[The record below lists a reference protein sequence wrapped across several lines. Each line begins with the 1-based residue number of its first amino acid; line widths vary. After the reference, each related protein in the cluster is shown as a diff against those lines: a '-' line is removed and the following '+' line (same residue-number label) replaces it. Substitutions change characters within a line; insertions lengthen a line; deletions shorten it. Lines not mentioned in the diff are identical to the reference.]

1 LERGRIAESSSRT
14 SEVKQAL
21 AVEVAESCE
30 ELLTEDGAQNRN
42 RQEEHGM
49 TGMNPALV
57 IG

>member
-1 LERGRIAESSSRT
+1 
-14 SEVKQAL
+14 
-21 AVEVAESCE
+21 VAESCE